1 MGFGWLRAHESRS
14 SLNEAK
20 MTASWS
26 WLHPRT
32 PWANCRHTNLR
43 RQTIP
48 VGPNQK
54 IAAIQE
60 SFFQDFHV
68 LHTSAQH
75 FLDIVPGSL
84 PTWIT
89 CFYVQISSE
98 SCFLDLGLQ
107 AYVAICI
114 HVLPCE
120 LWRSWRS
127 VKHVVPPAMNSSSP
141 RNAAK
146 AHVIGIWT
154 PVEEDMCQQQ
164 RQAWILRLQKS

>member
-60 SFFQDFHV
+60 SFFQDFYV

-84 PTWIT
+84 PTWIRLVSMSRSRLNRAFLT
-89 CFYVQISSE
+89 LACKPMLPYVSMCCHVNCEDHEDRWNMLFHQPW
-98 SCFLDLGLQ
+98 
-107 AYVAICI
+107 I
-114 HVLPCE
+114 HRHQEMLP
-120 LWRSWRS
+120 
-127 VKHVVPPAMNSSSP
+127 
-141 RNAAK
+141 
-146 AHVIGIWT
+146 
-154 PVEEDMCQQQ
+154 
-164 RQAWILRLQKS
+164 RLMS